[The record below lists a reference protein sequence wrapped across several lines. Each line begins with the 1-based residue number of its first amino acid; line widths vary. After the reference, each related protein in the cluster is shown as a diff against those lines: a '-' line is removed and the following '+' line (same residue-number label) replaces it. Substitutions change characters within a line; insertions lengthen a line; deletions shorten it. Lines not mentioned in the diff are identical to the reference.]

1 LKLSLEATLGV
12 SVVVMAR
19 DDRPWRRTGFAID
32 SIGAGVGIIGQGG
45 GCRFGVVPDGECV
58 PE

>member
-1 LKLSLEATLGV
+1 MIGHGGG
-12 SVVVMAR
+12 R
-19 DDRPWRRTGFAID
+19 GFAID

-45 GCRFGVVPDGECV
+45 GRRFGVVPDGECV